1 MVEQAKLEI
10 SYSGNHSVDF
20 QDDIVRIDPYSL
32 FLHAMKSPVTK
43 KKYSRRLEMFFDF
56 LKLPGESL
64 VERCLTFV
72 NNGKDNVNWV
82 FTNILKFVL
91 FYKQRIDIKEISW
104 SDYKSSGISFVT
116 SWILM
121 IKVNYDSFKTSLRKK
136 WFKIYLI
143 GLIIFL
149 IIIYFFYHV

>member
-1 MVEQAKLEI
+1 
-10 SYSGNHSVDF
+10 
-20 QDDIVRIDPYSL
+20 
-32 FLHAMKSPVTK
+32 MKSPVTK